1 VSLATL
7 AGLAGV
13 GAWGWLLT
21 LRGGFWRIETPPSPS
36 EPKDWPAVVAV
47 IPARD
52 EAEGIGGTVTSL
64 LSQDYPGAL
73 SVVVVDDHSSD
84 GTADIARAA
93 AAAIGAADRLTVVAA
108 PDLPPGWAGKMWAQ
122 NHGIATAR
130 VRHPDLD
137 LLLLTDADIDHAPR
151 QLRDQVARLLC
162 HRLDMASLMVRLPT
176 DGVWEQA
183 VIPAFVFFFRM
194 LYPFA
199 WVSDPAHST
208 AAAAGGYV
216 LIRPEA
222 LDDIGGVAAIHNA
235 LIDDCS
241 LAAAVKRA
249 GWRIRLDLSHDT
261 VSSRRY
267 LGPAGLWKMI
277 SRSAY
282 TQLNHS
288 PLLLAGTV
296 AAMLLVFVAP
306 PLLALLGSGTA
317 ALCGLI
323 AWAAMSFAYAPMV
336 RAYRVAPAW
345 SVALPLVALFYLGAT
360 LDSAVQYWLG
370 RGGAWKG
377 RVQDHRGGAKS

>member
-1 VSLATL
+1 MSLTTL
-7 AGLAGV
+7 AGLAGL

-52 EAEGIGGTVTSL
+52 EAECIGGTVTTL
-64 LSQDYPGAL
+64 LSQDYPGTL

-84 GTADIARAA
+84 GTAELARAA
-93 AAAIGAADRLTVVAA
+93 AAAIGASDRLTVVAA

-130 VRHPDLD
+130 ALRPGLD
-137 LLLLTDADIDHAPR
+137 LLLLTDADIDHAPSE
-151 QLRDQVARLLC
+151 LRRQVARLLAA
-162 HRLDMASLMVRLPT
+162 RLDMASLMVRLPT
-176 DGVWEQA
+176 DGVWERA
-183 VIPAFVFFFRM
+183 VVPAFVFFFRM

-199 WVSDPAHST
+199 WVSDASRTT

-216 LIRPEA
+216 LIRPQA
-222 LDDIGGVAAIHNA
+222 LDDIGGVAAIRAA
-235 LIDDCS
+235 LIDDCT

-249 GWRIRLDLSHDT
+249 GWRIQLDLARET
-261 VSSRRY
+261 ASSRRY
-267 LGPAGLWKMI
+267 LGPSGLWKMI

-296 AAMLLVFVAP
+296 VAMLLVFVAP
-306 PLLALLGSGTA
+306 PLLVLSGGPA
-317 ALCGLI
+317 AVFGLI
-323 AWAAMSFAYAPMV
+323 AWAAMSLAYAPMV
-336 RAYRVAPAW
+336 RAYGLPSAW

-360 LDSAVQYWLG
+360 IDSAVQYWRG